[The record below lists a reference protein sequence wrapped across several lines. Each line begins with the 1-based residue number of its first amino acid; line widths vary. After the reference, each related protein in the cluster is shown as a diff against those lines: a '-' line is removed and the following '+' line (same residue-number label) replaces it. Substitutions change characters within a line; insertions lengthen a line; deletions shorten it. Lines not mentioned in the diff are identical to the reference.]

1 VGGRGRPLYVRWWGW
16 VRRSSFVVH
25 APAPAVVAATPF
37 LSLLLPLLLLSPPS
51 FPLPLP
57 LLPLVLPLPF
67 LLPLLL
73 PLPPL
78 LRSHS
83 HSCYCCRRRCW
94 FCCCC
99 SHSRV
104 RASSRVR
111 SCRPHPVTLVGL
123 RSRSFALVL
132 CLLVCLAFVRVRSC
146 SFVLFWAG
154 GALCLLSSLSFMST
168 SSFTKLVNT

>member
-1 VGGRGRPLYVRWWGW
+1 VRWWGW
-16 VRRSSFVVH
+16 VRRSLFVVR

-37 LSLLLPLLLLSPPS
+37 LSLPLPLLLLPPPS

-57 LLPLVLPLPF
+57 LLPL
-67 LLPLLL
+67 LL

-78 LRSHS
+78 LHSRSHS
-83 HSCYCCRRRCW
+83 HSCYCCCRRCW
-94 FCCCC
+94 FCCCR

-104 RASSRVR
+104 RARSRVR

-123 RSRSFALVL
+123 HSRSFALVL

-146 SFVLFWAG
+146 SFMLFWAG